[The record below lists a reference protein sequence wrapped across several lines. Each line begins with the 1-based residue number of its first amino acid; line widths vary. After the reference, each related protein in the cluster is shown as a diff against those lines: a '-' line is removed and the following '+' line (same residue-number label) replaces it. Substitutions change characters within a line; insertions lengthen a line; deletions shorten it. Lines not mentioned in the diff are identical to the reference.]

1 MIIAYILLLFVIL
14 YKPGNGRCRTHN
26 FYLKNTT
33 KLTTFQYGFSVYD
46 FKNMAKKILTVEDD
60 PNILDVIRLILISE
74 GYEVQTS
81 DGKDIYNVISNW
93 QPDVILM
100 DIGLGEL
107 DGRDICRNIRADS
120 KTRHLNIILMS
131 AQLAGKDI
139 ITEHQANAFM
149 SKPFE
154 IDSLMDHIERQ
165 IVN

>member
-1 MIIAYILLLFVIL
+1 
-14 YKPGNGRCRTHN
+14 
-26 FYLKNTT
+26 
-33 KLTTFQYGFSVYD
+33 
-46 FKNMAKKILTVEDD
+46 MAKRILTVEDD

-74 GYEVQTS
+74 GYDVNTS
-81 DGKDIYNVISNW
+81 DGKDIYNEISSW

-107 DGRDICRNIRADS
+107 DGREICRNIRADS
-120 KTRHLNIILMS
+120 KTSHVNIILMS
-131 AQLAGKDI
+131 AKLAGKDI
-139 ITEHQANAFM
+139 NTENYANAFM